1 LSFEAAMEAE
11 AGSLLS
17 TYALSNAARLQP
29 PDRELREWLKTE
41 ARYLA

>member
-1 LSFEAAMEAE
+1 LSFEAAIEAE

-29 PDRELREWLKTE
+29 LTASCAKWLKTE